1 MMPINLFF
9 SPSMTIMSQ
18 MNMHLSPQSMITVR
32 YCIFI
37 FITSHKKLAESIFV
51 TTAVSSHFCST
62 NSSQSPFNG
71 ISINLLN
78 GFKKQPRPDVDFK
91 NPYVDFW
98 KYVQDAHNLTELVL
112 SRRDSTP
119 AVKSVLSLM
128 KLMGLQKRLLTRD
141 LTIKCFKSSAEL
153 MRALLITREGERDYC
168 GLSDDTRDCEVTAFT
183 GSIKVC
189 LMILVLVNCREVKR
203 GSRLV

>member
-1 MMPINLFF
+1 M
-9 SPSMTIMSQ
+9 
-18 MNMHLSPQSMITVR
+18 
-32 YCIFI
+32 
-37 FITSHKKLAESIFV
+37 
-51 TTAVSSHFCST
+51 
-62 NSSQSPFNG
+62 
-71 ISINLLN
+71 
-78 GFKKQPRPDVDFK
+78 DFK

-203 GSRLV
+203 GSRLVWQAYRDNINSSVPAVDSAVNPNTELWEGHLWLSSVVVQQISTVWV